1 MVITAVQPVPSRPA
15 DIGTTTTA
23 LCRGSPRGVSR
34 FGLDAADQG
43 REMRV
48 LTFENMAIN
57 LSAAA
62 FESLAKE
69 VRSLKIEE
77 SVTEFAPLFV
87 ERSIAWL

>member
-1 MVITAVQPVPSRPA
+1 
-15 DIGTTTTA
+15 
-23 LCRGSPRGVSR
+23 
-34 FGLDAADQG
+34 
-43 REMRV
+43 MRV
-48 LTFENMAIN
+48 LTLEYMAIH
-57 LSAAA
+57 LSAAT